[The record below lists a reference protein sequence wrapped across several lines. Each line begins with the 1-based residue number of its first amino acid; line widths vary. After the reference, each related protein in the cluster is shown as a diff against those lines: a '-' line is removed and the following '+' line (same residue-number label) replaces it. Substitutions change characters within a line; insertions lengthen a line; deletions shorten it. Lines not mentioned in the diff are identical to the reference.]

1 MESSKS
7 IIIFGSGRLAYSLAQ
22 VLIKQQEF
30 SVKAIISTNENS
42 GRTLAQNLNASFFK
56 SWDIALNADYILL
69 CVPDNSLQKIAK
81 QIENYKGLALHLS
94 GGLALSELNNLTNFG
109 VLYPLQTFNGKTEVN
124 WKDIPLLLEANTK
137 ENLRK
142 LEELATVFGSN
153 ILHKDSKQRAIIHLG
168 AVFANNFTNF
178 VLHHA
183 FEVLTLNELNPAILR
198 PLIYKTIDNCFEIGP
213 KQSQTGPAIRN
224 DTKTIAKHLQILEKL
239 PEQKNLYTLLSEG
252 IGKLK

>member
-7 IIIFGSGRLAYSLAQ
+7 IIIFGSGRLANSLAQ
-22 VLIKQQEF
+22 ILIKQKNF

-56 SWDIALNADYILL
+56 SWDNALNADYILL

-94 GGLALSELNNLTNFG
+94 GGLDLSELNNLTNFG

-124 WKDIPLLLEANTK
+124 WNDIPLLLEANTK
-137 ENLRK
+137 ENLKK
-142 LEELATVFGSN
+142 LEELAIVLGSN
-153 ILHKDSKQRAIIHLG
+153 IVYKNSKQRAIIHLG
-168 AVFANNFTNF
+168 AVFANNFTNY

-183 FEVLTLNELNPAILR
+183 FEVLALNDLNPAILR
-198 PLIYKTIDNCFEIGP
+198 PLIYQTIDNCFEIGP
-213 KQSQTGPAIRN
+213 KDSQTGPAIRK
-224 DTKTIAKHLQILEKL
+224 DTKTIAKHLQILENF
-239 PEQKNLYTLLSEG
+239 PEQKKLYALLSEG
-252 IGKLK
+252 ISKLN